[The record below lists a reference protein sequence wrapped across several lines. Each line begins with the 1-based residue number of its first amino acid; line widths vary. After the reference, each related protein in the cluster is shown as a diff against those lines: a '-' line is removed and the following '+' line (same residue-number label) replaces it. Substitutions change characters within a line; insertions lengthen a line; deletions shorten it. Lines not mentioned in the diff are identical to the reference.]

1 MIIFSLLINEKLFTE
16 LHNYLELIYKKSYQ
30 KSLKNLDHS
39 IALLETDLMDYKR
52 ILNNISWQI
61 SYDDFFSKIPE
72 EIKIYSSD
80 DLNYFF
86 NTQKSLSEINYNLK
100 NSLLNLYNENVIFS
114 LEKISE
120 DLKKWSLQE
129 MDLIISSFKLVSFT
143 HANQNNDILL
153 DSKKS
158 YFKTLIF

>member
-1 MIIFSLLINEKLFTE
+1 
-16 LHNYLELIYKKSYQ
+16 
-30 KSLKNLDHS
+30 
-39 IALLETDLMDYKR
+39 MDYKR

-114 LEKISE
+114 LEKFPKI
-120 DLKKWSLQE
+120 
-129 MDLIISSFKLVSFT
+129 
-143 HANQNNDILL
+143 
-153 DSKKS
+153 
-158 YFKTLIF
+158 